1 MTENNFITK
10 INLSVSTD
18 SVNVALGVV
27 FPGARPITA
36 SLRSQHAAP
45 DFRILLPH

>member
-10 INLSVSTD
+10 ISVSTD
-18 SVNVALGVV
+18 FVNVALGVV
-27 FPGARPITA
+27 LPGARPIRA

-45 DFRILLPH
+45 DFRNLLPH